1 MLKERNQAAILC
13 RLVTLL
19 QLLVTLCHQCPWR
32 PQVGNSLNL
41 QHIYLSYYPNLK
53 YTTPHV
59 LAHFVKSFR
68 AYNVKLSSTLFL
80 GNMLSNFEISFPN
93 ARFLIQLGYNLIT
106 ISWDYQE
113 WDFSDP
119 SIIKSKKH
127 SFKCVVL
134 LWKTLIRVSIE
145 F

>member
-1 MLKERNQAAILC
+1 MFLNFQTYENSKILGKEDKSKSSNVLCLVLQSSLKL
-13 RLVTLL
+13 
-19 QLLVTLCHQCPWR
+19 
-32 PQVGNSLNL
+32 SLGLYACLNGGFR
-41 QHIYLSYYPNLK
+41 QQRSA
-53 YTTPHV
+53 HV

-68 AYNVKLSSTLFL
+68 AYNVKSSSTLFL